1 MNYCVWLQNSRGGD
15 GGIPTVPLPLC
26 DIKCP
31 HFSRHT
37 CTAVASYCAGETMQ
51 SYTYIEVTGDI
62 RIVKEFLQFHSSF
75 LIVLSV
81 IQVYRKIVTLM
92 GGERERVREIVVGVV
107 SNVM

>member
-1 MNYCVWLQNSRGGD
+1 M
-15 GGIPTVPLPLC
+15 PLPLC

-92 GGERERVREIVVGVV
+92 GGEREGERDSGGC
-107 SNVM
+107 SQ